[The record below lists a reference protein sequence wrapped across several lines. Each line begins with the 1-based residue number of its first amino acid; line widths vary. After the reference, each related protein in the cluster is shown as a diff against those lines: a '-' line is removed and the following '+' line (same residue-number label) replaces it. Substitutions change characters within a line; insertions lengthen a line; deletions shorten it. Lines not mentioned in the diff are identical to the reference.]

1 MTTSHRRIA
10 LLTGASLAALG
21 TATPAFAAPHDL
33 AADGTY
39 AGTSVVD
46 TTAPY
51 TDTITICA
59 IATASPECFIGVKN
73 SGAAAETSN
82 VSTPATGQ
90 IFVKAGPA
98 AAGPVALSVVNAAG
112 NSAEVGAVAI
122 ATGPAAT
129 ANAFNRSAISETAG
143 GTGAIALN
151 VTNNGTL
158 LLDSFASANAT
169 TGNAT
174 ALASITSAIYQDA
187 TATGADVNNN
197 VTNNGVTTIA
207 AVANANAPAGSAFAT
222 ADNTSGIYQYAST
235 TGTANAANVV
245 VNPA

>member
-10 LLTGASLAALG
+10 LLTRASLAALG

-112 NSAEVGAVAI
+112 SSAEVGAVAI

-129 ANAFNRSAISETAG
+129 ANAFNRSAISEVAN
-143 GTGAIALN
+143 GTGAVVLS

-158 LLDSFASANAT
+158 LLDAFASANAS
-169 TGNAT
+169 TGNAN
-174 ALASITSAIYQDA
+174 ASAQLTSAIYQQGTSVGG
-187 TATGADVNNN
+187 TAGGSVNNN
-197 VTNNGVTTIA
+197 
-207 AVANANAPAGSAFAT
+207 
-222 ADNTSGIYQYAST
+222 
-235 TGTANAANVV
+235 
-245 VNPA
+245 